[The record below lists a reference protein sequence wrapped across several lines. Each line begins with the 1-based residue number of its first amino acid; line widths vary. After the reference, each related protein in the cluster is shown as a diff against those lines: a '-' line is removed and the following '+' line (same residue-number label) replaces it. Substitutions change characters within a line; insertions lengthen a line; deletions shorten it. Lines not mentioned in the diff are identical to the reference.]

1 MPFAPEKETKSSRFK
16 PDAETSGEPTFGEKA
31 GAGLYGAATGLVG
44 GLGELEEFGAYA
56 VPEFLGLR
64 EEGSRDKVAGRETI
78 FPTVKEAQQVLGKVG
93 IQPPREE
100 VSGYQTAGEILGGFG
115 TSLPG
120 MLRGGAK
127 TLLGKPSVTSE
138 AYANAAEKLGFK
150 LSPSQVRQDI
160 PVPSKGAT
168 FWSDKNQDLA
178 NKLVSAA
185 TGKEVKE
192 ISPTFI
198 RERLT
203 DIGKEFDKVYKGKQF
218 VIDQDAV
225 SALRS
230 IANNEMQLP
239 INAQVNSV
247 KNTAK
252 TVLDNFDTLS
262 RQPGAKPSTFSIEGD
277 ALQRIRND
285 LMAGARSAQR
295 QDAHQIYELVD
306 IIDKSVAKS
315 NPQAAA
321 KLAEIRPL
329 YRNTIVLE
337 DLTSQAGIRQGNIS
351 LEKLG
356 DMLSARKGGIR
367 QAETRDIDR
376 LGEMGRELGLRA
388 RWQTEGK
395 AATEGQDI
403 LGKALGTGADFAGK
417 LTGLQTRG
425 GRGAQRFYAT
435 EPTTAAGRFMKTP
448 APRPVAGAIA
458 GTATGTATRP
468 LQSE

>member
-1 MPFAPEKETKSSRFK
+1 MALSEAEKEELAALRKASK
-16 PDAETSGEPTFGEKA
+16 QDSGEPGFGEKV
-31 GAGLYGAATGLVG
+31 GALAYGGVTGLAG
-44 GLGELEEFGAYA
+44 GLGELEKFAAYD
-56 VPEFLGLR
+56 VPEFLGFR
-64 EEGSRDKVAGRETI
+64 EEGKRDKMMGRETI
-78 FPTVKEAQQVLGKVG
+78 FPTVKEAEQVLGKVG
-93 IQPPREE
+93 IQKPREE

-120 MLRGGAK
+120 LARTGAK
-127 TLLGKPSVTSE
+127 ALLGKPSVTSE
-138 AYANAAEKLGFK
+138 AYAKAAEKLGFK
-150 LSPSQVRQDI
+150 LSPAQVRQDI

-168 FWSDKNQDLA
+168 GFSEQNQSLA

-185 TGKEVKE
+185 TGKEAKE

-198 RERLT
+198 RDRLT
-203 DIGKEFDKVYKGKQF
+203 DLGKQFDEVYKGKEF

-230 IANNEMQLP
+230 LANNEMQLP

-252 TVLDNFDTLS
+252 TIVDNFDMLS
-262 RQPGAKPSTFSIEGD
+262 RGPGAKPSTFSIEGD

-329 YRNTIVLE
+329 YRNTVVLE
-337 DLTSQAGIRQGNIS
+337 DLTAQNGVRQGNVS
-351 LEKLG
+351 LERLG
-356 DMLSARKGGIR
+356 DMLAARKGGVR
-367 QAETRDIDR
+367 RAETYDIDR
-376 LGEMGRELGLRA
+376 LGELGKELNLRA
-388 RWQTEGK
+388 RWQTEGR
-395 AATEGQDI
+395 AATAGEDI
-403 LGKALGTGADFAGK
+403 LGKALGTGADIAST
-417 LTGLQTRG
+417 LTGMRTRPARATQRYYA
-425 GRGAQRFYAT
+425 GRPEEVRKLGPGVANVPAGV
-435 EPTTAAGRFMKTP
+435 AAGT
-448 APRPVAGAIA
+448 I
-458 GTATGTATRP
+458 TRP
-468 LQSE
+468 FQGEEE

>member
-1 MPFAPEKETKSSRFK
+1 MALSDAEKEELASLRKTSKQ
-16 PDAETSGEPTFGEKA
+16 DSGEPTFGEKA
-31 GAGLYGAATGLVG
+31 GALAYGGVTGFTG
-44 GLGELEEFGAYA
+44 GLGELEKFAAYD
-56 VPEFLGLR
+56 VPEFLGFR
-64 EEGSRDKVAGRETI
+64 EEGSRDKMMGRETI
-78 FPTVKEAQQVLGKVG
+78 FPTVKEAEKVLGKVG
-93 IQPPREE
+93 VQKPREE

-120 MLRGGAK
+120 LARTGAK
-127 TLLGKPSVTSE
+127 ALLGKPSITSE
-138 AYANAAEKLGFK
+138 TYAKAAEKLGFK
-150 LSPSQVRQDI
+150 LSPAQVRQDI

-168 FWSDKNQDLA
+168 GWSEQNQSLA
-178 NKLVSAA
+178 NKLVSAS
-185 TGKEVKE
+185 TGKEAKE

-198 RERLT
+198 RDRLT
-203 DIGKEFDKVYKGKQF
+203 DLGKQFDDVYKGKQF

-252 TVLDNFDTLS
+252 TITDNFDMLS
-262 RQPGAKPSTFSIEGD
+262 RGPGAKPSTFSIEGD

-306 IIDKSVAKS
+306 IIDKSIAKS

-337 DLTSQAGIRQGNIS
+337 DLTSQSGIRQGNVS
-351 LEKLG
+351 LERLG
-356 DMLSARKGGIR
+356 DMLAARKGGVR
-367 QAETRDIDR
+367 KAENYDIDR
-376 LGEMGRELGLRA
+376 LGELGKELNLRG
-388 RWQTEGK
+388 RWQTEGR
-395 AATEGQDI
+395 AATAGEDI
-403 LGKALGTGADFAGK
+403 LGKALGTGADIASTLTGMRTRPARATQRYYAGK
-417 LTGLQTRG
+417 PEETKKLGLG
-425 GRGAQRFYAT
+425 VANVPAGV
-435 EPTTAAGRFMKTP
+435 AAGT
-448 APRPVAGAIA
+448 V
-458 GTATGTATRP
+458 TRP
-468 LQSE
+468 FQGEEE